1 LFSNKRNAGGKLMI
15 ENMVETDIINTNT
28 VYLSI
33 PEQDYFFSYDSVTI
47 DAAEEITRNYFLMRG
62 REGRPTVKDISF
74 DEPLHRVKITL
85 EVEQDYETDKKGYA
99 VPTHLDITRN
109 NEVNNEVE

>member
-1 LFSNKRNAGGKLMI
+1 MI
-15 ENMVETDIINTNT
+15 ENMVETDIIGTNT

-33 PEQDYFFSYDSVTI
+33 PEEDYFLSYESVTV
-47 DAAEEITRNYFLMRG
+47 DAAEEITRNFFLMRG
-62 REGRPTVKDISF
+62 REGRQTVKDISF

-85 EVEQDYETDKKGYA
+85 EVEQDYETDKMGYA

-109 NEVNNEVE
+109 NEVNNEAE